1 MRNYEFVFIVH
12 PDLNEEAFAEI
23 CERIKGWITALGGTI
38 ENEDNWGK
46 RRMAYPIRK
55 QREGQYML
63 YKLQLDPD
71 KVVELEHN
79 ISLVESVMRYMTIKL
94 EV

>member
-12 PDLNEEAFAEI
+12 PDLDEKAFTEV
-23 CERIKGWITALGGTI
+23 CDRVKSWINDLEGTI
-38 ENEDNWGK
+38 VSEDNWGK

-63 YKLQLDPD
+63 YNLQLDPA
-71 KVVELEHN
+71 KVVELEHDM
-79 ISLVESVMRYMTIKL
+79 SMVESVMRYLTIKL
-94 EV
+94 ED